1 MLEQIEWSAAEQQL
15 AAVGPERW
23 EQTRVRNGS
32 VRACVLCPREEDGSA
47 ASFSSGFNAHSTPCN
62 ELKGDMTS
70 SPMFETSVLLLF
82 SAAA

>member
-1 MLEQIEWSAAEQQL
+1 M
-15 AAVGPERW
+15 
-23 EQTRVRNGS
+23 
-32 VRACVLCPREEDGSA
+32 RACVLCPREEDGSA
-47 ASFSSGFNAHSTPCN
+47 ASFSSGFNTHSTPCN